1 MPRRGA
7 QAYRRAMYQTGDRLE
22 TPVRLHA
29 SRGDQPRRRRV
40 ALPGGRALVSHGL
53 HAVVVAGGTGRPL
66 GWATGRGLLG
76 MAVCDPDLT
85 SARDA
90 IVERPV
96 VLSSAGTA
104 GARRSF
110 SSAREPRTSS

>member
-1 MPRRGA
+1 
-7 QAYRRAMYQTGDRLE
+7 
-22 TPVRLHA
+22 
-29 SRGDQPRRRRV
+29 
-40 ALPGGRALVSHGL
+40 
-53 HAVVVAGGTGRPL
+53 
-66 GWATGRGLLG
+66 

-96 VLSSAGTA
+96 VLSSADTA